1 MSKKIMLGTVL
12 LAMTVSASAD
22 VLVTTPEE
30 IIVVSVNDQEIRG
43 GLFGGNKNTYRL
55 EAGGHQI
62 AVKYQQIFEENYIN
76 HDVVRSG
83 IVKLDTGV
91 LKDGET
97 YQLILVNAPQ
107 DHDAAKKFAQ
117 QPTIGLKNSAGT
129 IVAQQT
135 GASTRS
141 QPWLSSLL
149 GNDDS
154 EIDVRSTKI
163 DASKQAI
170 PAAVP
175 VVEQGQTVA
184 AASSIPVI
192 TPIVKTAPVASI
204 TAANAKDQQLIDL
217 WKTASAQE
225 RQKFMAW
232 LAEQVSK

>member
-1 MSKKIMLGTVL
+1 MKRVAEMSKKVMLSAVL
-12 LAMTVSASAD
+12 LAMTASASAD
-22 VLVTTPEE
+22 VLITTPEE
-30 IIVVSVNDQEIRG
+30 IIVVSINDQEIRG
-43 GLFGGNKNTYRL
+43 GLFGGHKNTYRL

-83 IVKLDTGV
+83 IVKLDTGI

-97 YQLILVNAPQ
+97 YQLVLVNAPQ

-117 QPTIGLKNSAGT
+117 QPSIGLKNAAGT
-129 IVAQQT
+129 VVAQQT

-149 GNDDS
+149 GDGKT
-154 EIDVRSTKI
+154 EVDVRGTKI
-163 DASKQAI
+163 DASKQVI
-170 PAAVP
+170 PAAQPIAQV
-175 VVEQGQTVA
+175 QAAQTNSA
-184 AASSIPVI
+184 D
-192 TPIVKTAPVASI
+192 TPVASVV
-204 TAANAKDQQLIDL
+204 ASNAKDQQLIEL

-232 LAEQVSK
+232 LAEQASK